1 MESLDEQNNSTD
13 LCLSLSGSWRND
25 VCFLVS
31 WLVSE
36 GCWKVLIWSSQV
48 NMAWKKLAVQNRLPW
63 WEHKLGL
70 TCFFGPS
77 DNGLLKNKLD
87 FGWSPMIFIA
97 VCIHLVIL
105 AFDCA
110 VTNPCRD
117 STGGSPLSH
126 NKSEPSS
133 EVQPSSTLEQTP
145 PHGPSTSVCYLCA
158 CLGSE

>member
-1 MESLDEQNNSTD
+1 
-13 LCLSLSGSWRND
+13 
-25 VCFLVS
+25 
-31 WLVSE
+31 
-36 GCWKVLIWSSQV
+36 
-48 NMAWKKLAVQNRLPW
+48 
-63 WEHKLGL
+63 
-70 TCFFGPS
+70 
-77 DNGLLKNKLD
+77 
-87 FGWSPMIFIA
+87 MIFIA

-158 CLGSE
+158 CLGSEIESTSSEIVKQCWCSLVVVICARENKKQLLVSCKSDLFVHHKPPHYVDFVLLLTKLLLHHVILPFSLN